1 MKPILER
8 TIGEYLEALA
18 SSAPSPGGGSV
29 AGVVGI
35 LAAGL
40 GQMVVSLTRKDEPGH
55 PLDAAYD
62 ALQEAIDALLESAQ
76 TDESAYGR
84 YLEASQLP
92 KSTPEEKQ
100 ARREAMQAAM
110 INAAEVP
117 MGLAGHALAVLDHLE
132 PVMRQGTTHALSDAA
147 IGVSLAQASVT
158 AALANVY
165 ANIPFIK
172 DEATATDLTNRA
184 NAIQTSANHQARHL
198 LQIPPTREPSRT
210 PPR

>member
-8 TIGEYLEALA
+8 TIGEYLDALA

-29 AGVVGI
+29 SGLVGA

-40 GQMVVSLTRKDEPGH
+40 GQMVVSLTRKDDTGH
-55 PLDAAYD
+55 PLDASYHK
-62 ALQEAIDALLESAQ
+62 LQDAIDALIGSAQ

-84 YLEASQLP
+84 YLEASRMP
-92 KSTPEEKQ
+92 KFTPEEKQ
-100 ARREAMQAAM
+100 ARRDAMQAAM

-117 MGLAGHALAVLDHLE
+117 LGIASHALEVLDLLE
-132 PVMRQGTTHALSDAA
+132 PVMRQGTTHALSDGA
-147 IGVSLAQASVT
+147 IGASLGQASVT

-172 DEATATDLTNRA
+172 DQAIATDLTNRA
-184 NAIQTSANHQARHL
+184 NAIQARANEQTTLL
-198 LQIPPTREPSRT
+198 LQIPSTR
-210 PPR
+210 